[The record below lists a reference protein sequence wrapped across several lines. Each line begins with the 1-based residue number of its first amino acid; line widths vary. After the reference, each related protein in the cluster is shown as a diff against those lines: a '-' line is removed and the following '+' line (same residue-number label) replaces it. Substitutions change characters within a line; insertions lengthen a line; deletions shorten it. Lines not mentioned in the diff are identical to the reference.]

1 MAANSNN
8 NTFEQVYN
16 VQEDDALSSRVALVI
31 CILVQRGL
39 MAVGFSI
46 TKELLTIHYTGYNN
60 NKPVWDLDFFE
71 HLLTQEPLFGVRE
84 KVKGI
89 FICSDKNLIVPDS
102 LYEEKEAKNWLKR
115 IHFVE
120 AKETIESC
128 PLEDDKARYLHAV
141 PIKITELLRI
151 NFKKIPV
158 LPLAIYQFRN
168 TRQQS
173 LLLQCCIT
181 NEQVCATLHNY
192 SQLLWH
198 RVFDY
203 TCAEDIAYMIKHL
216 CMENNISPSKIN
228 MMCNA
233 ISAAEHNILNELSQY
248 FPGLKSGNGRTLG
261 ARWDASMSL
270 AHQLLECV

>member
-1 MAANSNN
+1 MSNT

-16 VQEDDALSSRVALVI
+16 VQEDDNLPSRVASVV

-39 MAVGFSI
+39 LAAGFSA
-46 TKELLTIHYTGYNN
+46 TKEVLTIHYTGYKK

-71 HLLTQEPLFGVRE
+71 HLISQEPLLTSRE

-89 FICSDKNLIVPDS
+89 FICSDKNLIIPES
-102 LYEEKEAKNWLKR
+102 LYEEKEAKSWLKQ

-120 AKETIESC
+120 AKEGIDSFN
-128 PLEDDKARYLHAV
+128 LKDDKARYLHAV

-151 NFKKIPV
+151 NFKKIP
-158 LPLAIYQFRN
+158 LQPLGIYMFCN
-168 TRQQS
+168 TQQQS
-173 LLLQCCIT
+173 LFLQCCIT

-203 TCAEDIAYMIKHL
+203 TCAEDIAYAIKHL
-216 CMENNISPSKIN
+216 CMENNISPSKIS
-228 MMCNA
+228 MMCNTM
-233 ISAAEHNILNELSQY
+233 SAAEFEVLNELSQY
-248 FPGLKSGNGRTLG
+248 FPGMKSGNCQMINT
-261 ARWDASMSL
+261 RWDASISL
-270 AHQLLECV
+270 AGQLLECVL